1 LILVFGTH
9 RLAIRATRPNLVT
22 KTTDS
27 SERLTFVLRLL
38 TVVCMLWP
46 AVAAAEDPAQERIH
60 RAQSVV
66 ASNLDPDLPEI
77 PLSIWLRQVVG
88 SSAQLEWSSG
98 SCASQR
104 ERENPSV
111 PLCGIVAATQSELTV
126 AVGVRLGDY
135 MQDAKVDR
143 WWGTP
148 RLDEAFISGRRKLV
162 MLDRLSDLPRL
173 LNQSPQQ
180 WPTPDIVLESVR
192 CLPAHAS
199 ENEAV
204 TCTMAL
210 ANNGN
215 APSFARVFFD
225 FELDRTRGGEAVVKV
240 YSHSRRTVRTSI
252 LWPEGGAAITA
263 GVELVDRTPYHRVND
278 RGEARLTRGEDLD
291 VPNDLLGWED
301 DEHALRTI
309 MTARVAVGGRPRAID
324 VPVDGSITRLLVSV
338 ESLPG
343 VTAILRRP
351 DGTSVRE
358 TDRDVSFSDLKTMD
372 LQREIPA
379 NLRLYM
385 IANPQPGMWQLEV
398 SGSGDS
404 VLVEARGNSPIAFGS
419 FEFARL
425 QESVHSGYFA
435 IDGMP
440 LAGGPAT
447 AQARLWRGPS
457 EATFRLVDDSG
468 ATLRNLRLQKGLPHA
483 SDDDFIGTFELPA
496 VPFRIVMNGVDS
508 SGGPIQRQ
516 YAATFRAQP
525 VALFFNYAT
534 SDVVAAGTSRRFT
547 FAVSNVGT
555 ETETFALK
563 VTATHGDALDVSPAV
578 VTIQPGTSVTPS
590 FLLVTPANADP
601 IDRIELRM
609 TATSIAD
616 PSVTNSASAD
626 LEVAR
631 ENDADNDYIPDS
643 SDNCRDVP
651 NADQIDMNRNG
662 VGDACDPSLGGP
674 LSIRSLSPESGP
686 PGTVVRISGTGFSTS
701 GQNFVMFG
709 GLDVA
714 APAVSTTGTEL
725 VVTVPAGAAIGPVP
739 LLVGS
744 DTRVGVS
751 PKPFIVRRPPASSPV
766 R

>member
-1 LILVFGTH
+1 MATTNSSA
-9 RLAIRATRPNLVT
+9 RLKSPMPT
-22 KTTDS
+22 
-27 SERLTFVLRLL
+27 VLRL
-38 TVVCMLWP
+38 TVLCLLWP
-46 AVAAAEDPAQERIH
+46 AVAAAQDLAWERV
-60 RAQSVV
+60 RRTQSVA
-66 ASNLDPDLPEI
+66 ASSLDPGLPEI
-77 PLSIWLRQVVG
+77 PLSDWLRQVVG
-88 SSAQLEWSSG
+88 SSAQYEWSSG
-98 SCASQR
+98 SCAGQR
-104 ERENPSV
+104 ERDNPAV

-126 AVGVRLGDY
+126 TVAVRLGDY
-135 MQDAKVDR
+135 VQGSKVDR
-143 WWGTP
+143 WAMA
-148 RLDEAFISGRRKLV
+148 RLDEAFISHRRRLL

-180 WPTPDIVLESVR
+180 WPTPDVVLESVQ
-192 CLPAHAS
+192 CLPAHANP
-199 ENEAV
+199 NETV
-204 TCTMAL
+204 TCAMTL

-215 APSFARVFFD
+215 APSFARVIFD
-225 FELDRTRGGEAVVKV
+225 FELDRTRSGEAVVKV
-240 YSHSRRTVRTSI
+240 YSHSRRTVRTSFR
-252 LWPEGGAAITA
+252 WPEDGAAITA

-309 MTARVAVGGRPRAID
+309 VAARVSVGGRPRPID
-324 VPVDGSITRLLVSV
+324 VPVDASISRLLVSV

-351 DGTSVRE
+351 DGRSVRE

-379 NLRLYM
+379 NLRLYT
-385 IANPQPGMWQLEV
+385 IANPRPGMWQLEV
-398 SGSGDS
+398 SGSADS
-404 VLVEARGNSPIAFGS
+404 VLVEARGNSPIAFGD
-419 FEFARL
+419 FRFVRL

-447 AQARLWRGPS
+447 GQARLWRGPS

-483 SDDDFIGTFELPA
+483 SDDDFIGTFELPTG
-496 VPFRIVMNGVDS
+496 PFQIVMNAVDS
-508 SGGPIQRQ
+508 SGAPIQRQ
-516 YAATFRAQP
+516 HPATFQAQP
-525 VALFFNYAT
+525 VALFFNYGK

-547 FAVSNVGT
+547 FAVANVGT

-563 VTATHGDALDVSPAV
+563 VTTTRGDALDLSPAV

-590 FLLVTPANADP
+590 FVLVTPANADP

-616 PSVTNSASAD
+616 PSVKNSASAD
-626 LEVAR
+626 LELAR
-631 ENDADNDYIPDS
+631 DNDADNDYIPDS

-651 NADQIDMNRNG
+651 NADQMDTNRNG
-662 VGDACDPSLGGP
+662 VGDACDQSGGS
-674 LSIRSLSPESGP
+674 LSIRGLSPESGP
-686 PGTVVRISGTGFSTS
+686 PGTVVRISGTGFSAS

-714 APAVSTTGTEL
+714 VPAISTTGTEL

-739 LLVGS
+739 LLVWS
-744 DTRVGVS
+744 DRGFGMTL
-751 PKPFIVRRPPASSPV
+751 KPFIVRRPPNRSPV